1 MYLDFYGLSE
11 PPFSITPSPRFLFYS
26 AKHRE
31 AFNHLLYGVRERK
44 GFVQLTGEVGA
55 GKTTICRAMLE
66 KLNEEYETALIL
78 NPRTPMRTGLMK
90 AIAMELRHR
99 MSTGKDRIDTLAA
112 INEFLLGLVVHGKD
126 AVLIIDEAQDL
137 SDELLEQV
145 RLLSNLETD
154 DQKLLQI
161 VLMGQPE
168 LRDRLNAHTLRQ
180 LRQRI
185 TVRYHLQPLGRDE
198 MLNYIQ
204 HRIHV
209 SGGNGAPYFSKGA
222 IWRVHRYTR
231 GIPRLINALCDKC
244 LLAGFVNQTEEIDF
258 HLAGRAIRET
268 GREGERMSLINDALK
283 KANQAQKKRPSQGP
297 MGAPLQPVESLKR
310 PPGHSP
316 KILAVVGAL
325 VVGGGSVW
333 SFMAWSG
340 KKGPDLAQVE
350 IAGRFRRRGLKGA
363 GAPRSCRPG
372 RNSRRLPRRSPERQS
387 TPHRRSLRRRPR
399 LSLRIQLRLPLQKRL
414 RLPLRIL
421 PPRFRQKLTR
431 ALLWA
436 TTESTPA
443 PGIQRGDVSTL
454 RMPQPLTMPMTDAS
468 KNGSRRNDD
477 CPSGR
482 EAWDH
487 AAFRSPSACASKEPR
502 RLRRHRVRLPR
513 RGMSRNLRA
522 LPQGLHRRP
531 RRRAG

>member
-78 NPRTPMRTGLMK
+78 NPILDANGLMK
-90 AIAMELRHR
+90 AIAMEFGIDVQ
-99 MSTGKDRIDTLAA
+99 GKDRIDTLSA
-112 INEFLLGLVVHGKD
+112 INLFLLGLVEHGKD

-137 SDELLEQV
+137 TDELLEQV

-168 LRDRLNAHTLRQ
+168 LRDRLNAHNLRQ

-185 TVRYHLQPLGRDE
+185 TVRYHLKPLDRDE

-209 SGGNGAPYFSKGA
+209 SGGNGAPYFTRGA

-244 LLAGFVNQTEEIDF
+244 LLAGFVNQTEQIDF
-258 HLAGRAIRET
+258 QLAGRAIREL
-268 GREGERMSLINDALK
+268 EGK
-283 KANQAQKKRPSQGP
+283 
-297 MGAPLQPVESLKR
+297 
-310 PPGHSP
+310 
-316 KILAVVGAL
+316 
-325 VVGGGSVW
+325 
-333 SFMAWSG
+333 
-340 KKGPDLAQVE
+340 
-350 IAGRFRRRGLKGA
+350 
-363 GAPRSCRPG
+363 
-372 RNSRRLPRRSPERQS
+372 
-387 TPHRRSLRRRPR
+387 
-399 LSLRIQLRLPLQKRL
+399 
-414 RLPLRIL
+414 
-421 PPRFRQKLTR
+421 
-431 ALLWA
+431 
-436 TTESTPA
+436 
-443 PGIQRGDVSTL
+443 VS
-454 RMPQPLTMPMTDAS
+454 
-468 KNGSRRNDD
+468 
-477 CPSGR
+477 
-482 EAWDH
+482 
-487 AAFRSPSACASKEPR
+487 
-502 RLRRHRVRLPR
+502 
-513 RGMSRNLRA
+513 
-522 LPQGLHRRP
+522 
-531 RRRAG
+531 